1 MPLWWGAPRRSSVGL
16 VKAHTPQELPL
27 VFEHHLNAQDVAG
40 LMADYYAEDATY
52 APVPGQVV
60 SGSHVASAIARL
72 IALGKRIEV
81 TVRHVLRA
89 GDTALIVVDWELPEA
104 GMAGTATDV
113 ARLQSD
119 GTWRCII
126 DNPHGAASSVELPRA
141 TAAALARDDAPSAGT
156 EQTPSERSRS

>member
-1 MPLWWGAPRRSSVGL
+1 M
-16 VKAHTPQELPL
+16 KAHTPHELPL
-27 VFEHHLNAQDVAG
+27 IFEHHLNAQDVAG

-60 SGSHVASAIARL
+60 SGSQVAPAIARL
-72 IALGKRIEV
+72 VALGKRIEV

-89 GDTALIVVDWELPEA
+89 GDTALIVLDWALPEA

-113 ARLQSD
+113 ARRQSD

-126 DNPHGAASSVELPRA
+126 DNPHGAASSVELPRE
-141 TAAALARDDAPSAGT
+141 TAAALPGNDARSAGAD
-156 EQTPSERSRS
+156 QPQSERSRS